1 MVEVV
6 VIADIVF
13 VIVVVVLV
21 VLSGVFRNLRRG
33 GHIQYM
39 EPEDIS
45 PPSGVQRES
54 PSPQKLSDYLQFK
67 LTHVSA
73 IQ

>member
-1 MVEVV
+1 MVVVEVV

-13 VIVVVVLV
+13 VILVVVLV
-21 VLSGVFRNLRRG
+21 VLSGVFRNLRIG

-45 PPSGVQRES
+45 PPQRGPEGE
-54 PSPQKLSDYLQFK
+54 PLAPEVERLF
-67 LTHVSA
+67 A
-73 IQ
+73 I